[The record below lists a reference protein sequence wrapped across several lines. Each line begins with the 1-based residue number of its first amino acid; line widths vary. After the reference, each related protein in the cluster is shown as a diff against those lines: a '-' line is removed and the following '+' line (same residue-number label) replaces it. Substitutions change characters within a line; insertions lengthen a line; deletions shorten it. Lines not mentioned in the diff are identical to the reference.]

1 MTGMTGVFL
10 KSGLP
15 GWSGLE
21 AGFHRLE
28 SGHETILHR
37 HNFYELEMVI
47 RGRGLHRIHG
57 REHPFAAGD
66 CWLIGGIDS
75 HGILCETEVEF
86 ANLSFR
92 GDSLPEELMFL
103 LETRSLFCRLSG
115 EEQRSLRRKC
125 ELLAAARP
133 EEPFARAWTGALLLE
148 LLIEVVRK
156 ADPGY
161 VSPPPLIRSAA
172 AWAQKHYRDDAS
184 LSALAAELSL
194 SPNHLGKLFRDA
206 AGMSFSAYV
215 TGIRLNRAC
224 FLLANSDMPLKEL
237 AAEAGFRSSEYFH
250 KVFRDQLLRT
260 PARYRRDA
268 RREAAHTC
276 SNR

>member
-1 MTGMTGVFL
+1 MTGVFL

-15 GWSGLE
+15 GWSGLT
-21 AGFHRLE
+21 ADVHRLE
-28 SGHETILHR
+28 PGHETILHR

-133 EEPFARAWTGALLLE
+133 EAPFARAWTGALLLE

-161 VSPPPLIRSAA
+161 VAPPPLVRRVA
-172 AWAQKHYRDDAS
+172 AWAQKHYRSDAS
-184 LSALAAELSL
+184 LAALAAELSL